1 MVLQN
6 DFEKNFIEK
15 KKKKKK
21 FFKINSKLKFI
32 DKI

>member
-6 DFEKNFIEK
+6 YFEKNFIAK
-15 KKKKKK
+15 KKKKI
-21 FFKINSKLKFI
+21 FKINSKLKFI